1 VVNAGLLSLQKKPH
15 CMLQLKYPINSII
28 AFFIIL
34 ISSTN
39 QLQAQD
45 DFGKGIGIQVALPV
59 QNATFSGEDF
69 GDVKMG
75 RQGFYVQVSRQ
86 SYIGRNNLGF
96 HSYKTIGLALRSN
109 NINIKE
115 GQFAGTQLKISA
127 VELPVTVGGYGR
139 FFGVLPLGIN
149 VGGYLAVPLQYKGT
163 IKKTGA
169 ADYEFGNK
177 YEKPV
182 GYAGLLG
189 NITLNF
195 TVKKM
200 GVIRLL
206 AGGHIGLLP
215 AYRTAPEG
223 SEPPYKTPL
232 PRSFQIGAEIV
243 LGK

>member
-1 VVNAGLLSLQKKPH
+1 
-15 CMLQLKYPINSII
+15 MLQLKHPINTIFALFFLVII
-28 AFFIIL
+28 
-34 ISSTN
+34 STN

-69 GDVKMG
+69 GEVKMG
-75 RQGFYVQVSRQ
+75 RQGFYVQLSRQ

-115 GQFAGTQLKISA
+115 GQYEGTQLKISA

-149 VGGYLAVPLQYKGT
+149 VGGYLAVPFQYKGT
-163 IKKTGA
+163 IRKTGA
-169 ADYEFGNK
+169 ADYDFGNK

>member
-1 VVNAGLLSLQKKPH
+1 
-15 CMLQLKYPINSII
+15 MLQLKHHINKLI
-28 AFFIIL
+28 AFFILFI
-34 ISSTN
+34 ISTN
-39 QLQAQD
+39 HLHAQD
-45 DFGKGIGIQVALPV
+45 DFGKGFGIQLALPV

-69 GDVKMG
+69 GEVKMG
-75 RQGFYVQVSRQ
+75 RQGFYVQLSRQ

-109 NINIKE
+109 NINIKD

-127 VELPVTVGGYGR
+127 VELPLTVGGYGR

-189 NITLNF
+189 NISLNF

>member
-1 VVNAGLLSLQKKPH
+1 MQQQKHAKRG
-15 CMLQLKYPINSII
+15 II
-28 AFFIIL
+28 ILFILFII
-34 ISSTN
+34 STN
-39 QLQAQD
+39 HIQAQD
-45 DFGKGIGIQVALPV
+45 DFGKGLGIQLALPV

-69 GDVKMG
+69 GEVKMG
-75 RQGFYVQVSRQ
+75 RQGFYFQLSRQ
-86 SYIGRNNLGF
+86 TYLRQNNLGF

-115 GQFAGTQLKISA
+115 GQYSGTQLKISA
-127 VELPVTVGGYGR
+127 IELPITVGGYGR
-139 FFGVLPLGIN
+139 FFGVLPLGMN

-177 YEKPV
+177 YEKPL

-189 NITLNF
+189 NISLNF
-195 TVKKM
+195 TVKNM

-206 AGGHIGLLP
+206 AGGHIGLIP

-232 PRSFQIGAEIV
+232 PRSFQLGAEIV
-243 LGK
+243 FGKN